1 MGGIFIVHPLKKGVQ
16 IKNHYGSQSELKM
29 IGIKEGGNRLA
40 KPTTGLQLSG
50 VAGSN
55 WE

>member
-1 MGGIFIVHPLKKGVQ
+1 MGGIFTVHPLKKRIQ
-16 IKNHYGSQSELKM
+16 IRNHYGSQSELKM

-40 KPTTGLQLSG
+40 KPTISLQLSG